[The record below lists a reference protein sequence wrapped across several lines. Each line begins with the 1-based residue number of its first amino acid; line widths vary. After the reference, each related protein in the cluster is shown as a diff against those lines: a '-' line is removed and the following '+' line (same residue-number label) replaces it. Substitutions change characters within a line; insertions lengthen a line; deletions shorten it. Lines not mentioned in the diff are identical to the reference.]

1 MGKMT
6 VSLRRCRHEKV
17 MLEHKVERGLTF
29 ASHLFLYSMS
39 FLVCSEK
46 PDPKRAPLVPLPM
59 PKKLYFRIDREIKR
73 DIEHAKQNLDM

>member
-1 MGKMT
+1 MHHT
-6 VSLRRCRHEKV
+6 
-17 MLEHKVERGLTF
+17 
-29 ASHLFLYSMS
+29 FLYSVS
-39 FLVCSEK
+39 FLVRSEK

>member
-1 MGKMT
+1 
-6 VSLRRCRHEKV
+6 

-29 ASHLFLYSMS
+29 ASHLFILMS

-59 PKKLYFRIDREIKR
+59 PKKLYFHIDREIKR

>member
-1 MGKMT
+1 
-6 VSLRRCRHEKV
+6 
-17 MLEHKVERGLTF
+17 MLEQKVERGLTF
-29 ASHLFLYSMS
+29 ASHLSILMS
-39 FLVCSEK
+39 FLVRSEK